1 MLTISNSTIGMKD
14 GLYSLNDLH
23 MASGGE
29 KKHKPTFFLRSEK
42 TKEIVSELRNSNSL
56 ENILRVKRGGE
67 GQGTWVCKEL
77 VYSYA
82 MWISAKFHIAVVQT
96 FDAVASEYQRLD
108 KQLDRLCRN
117 LDAVTINLSNAGRF
131 LNIGGKQIKPK
142 LQRSIDD
149 TLKQMQPSL
158 NFVGDTDSEK

>member
-1 MLTISNSTIGMKD
+1 
-14 GLYSLNDLH
+14 
-23 MASGGE
+23 
-29 KKHKPTFFLRSEK
+29 
-42 TKEIVSELRNSNSL
+42 
-56 ENILRVKRGGE
+56 
-67 GQGTWVCKEL
+67 
-77 VYSYA
+77 

-131 LNIGGKQIKPK
+131 LNIGGKKIKPQ

-158 NFVGDTDSEK
+158 ELVGGTNSEK